1 MIKILNYIIEIR
13 DAIVLII
20 CILLSFLLMI
30 TTDNASGASFRNIAL
45 SSIGYIGKT
54 IYQIE
59 SYFNLSEENT
69 TLRQQ
74 NANLAYEN
82 MQLQDALL
90 ENLRLRK
97 LLGFREKTQLKLTTA
112 EIIGHNPHDIVS
124 GLLLNAGKEM
134 GIQKSAAVLTAD
146 GLVGKII
153 SADDDYSICQI
164 LLDANIRVSAG
175 IQRNRELGIIAWD
188 GSNQLKFL
196 YIAKTIKVH
205 VGDVIITSGM
215 SRIFPEN
222 IKIGVVV
229 NISMENEGMFQEI
242 LVQPSVAFSKLE
254 EVQVQIKG
262 VLIAP

>member
-30 TTDNASGASFRNIAL
+30 TTDNASGAPFRNIAL
-45 SSIGYIGKT
+45 SSIGYLGKT

-59 SYFNLSEENT
+59 SYFNLSEENRI
-69 TLRQQ
+69 LRQQ
-74 NANLAYEN
+74 NAKLAYEN

-97 LLGFREKTQLKLTTA
+97 LLGFREKTQLKLTAA

-164 LLDANIRVSAG
+164 LLDANSRVSAG

-188 GSNQLKFL
+188 GSNQLKLL

-229 NISMENEGMFQEI
+229 DISLENEGMFQEI

-262 VLIAP
+262 VSIAP